1 MARSTGSVSLALA
14 ITGQPADQSA
24 YIGGTA
30 LFTVA
35 TFGAAPVFYQWQQD
49 GIQFTNGGNISGAT
63 TATLRIANVTAN
75 DAALYSVIVS
85 NGRQFRHQRF
95 MRSLR

>member
-1 MARSTGSVSLALA
+1 MEIYMARLKNGGLNNDGAIYRLGISGPLQ

-35 TFGAAPVFYQWQQD
+35 TFGAAPVFYS
-49 GIQFTNGGNISGAT
+49 GSRTESILPNGGNISGAT

-75 DAALYSVIVS
+75 DAAL
-85 NGRQFRHQRF
+85 
-95 MRSLR
+95 